1 MALELFGFKIER
13 KSEESPK
20 ANVPAFTLPENDDGS
35 MMVSGAG
42 AYGSYVDFDGAYKNE
57 VDLIFK
63 YRDAAMTAD
72 CEIAIDN
79 IVNEAVVIEK
89 NKQPID
95 IVLDNTDLSDGI
107 KNKVR
112 GEFENILH
120 LLNFNN
126 YGPDIF
132 KRWYTE
138 GRLYYHVM
146 IDVNDP
152 KRGIV
157 ELRSLHSTKITK
169 VKNRKNHKNN
179 I

>member
-13 KSEESPK
+13 KSEELPK

-152 KRGIV
+152 KRGA
-157 ELRSLHSTKITK
+157 
-169 VKNRKNHKNN
+169 
-179 I
+179 